1 MNIMK
6 RNTIIIL
13 LVCMG
18 VVKVLA
24 ATYKGKNETIL
35 SEQTLR
41 DKVKGAW
48 AGQTLGCSYGG
59 PTEFKFLGTIIQDHI
74 PIPWDKHRVKYWYDV
89 FPGLYDDVYVDLTFV
104 EVFEKYGLDA
114 PIDTF
119 ATAFKQKE
127 YPLWH
132 ANQMAR
138 YNLLQGMKAPQSGYW
153 KNNPHAHCI
162 DFQIEA
168 DFAGIMSP
176 GMPNQAAEIC
186 DRTGHIMSYGEGWYG
201 GVYVAA
207 MYSLAYVSN
216 DIEYI
221 VKEALK
227 IIPEKSDFHKCMS
240 DVINWYKKYPK
251 DWKRTWFELQ
261 NKWSEEIS
269 CPEGIQNS
277 FNIGT
282 KINGAY
288 ILLGLLYGQGDFT
301 KTIDISTRAGQ
312 DSDCNPASA
321 AGILGTMLGYKNIP
335 EYWKEALYEVEDIP
349 FSHTYISLKKAYDIT
364 YNHACA
370 MLRKYGSEKK
380 GTNFI
385 IKKEHIKPVALEV
398 AFENLKIGD
407 KLSIEK
413 SIDDVNPFSFEGT
426 GLVVK
431 GYVAGVLPAEY
442 TAEMEVYIDGQ
453 PYETT
458 ILPQNINHRKCELF
472 FCYDHP
478 VGKHSVTFKWKN
490 PVAEGKIWITEVITY
505 TTK

>member
-1 MNIMK
+1 MSK
-6 RNTIIIL
+6 RNIIWL
-13 LVCMG
+13 LMAFFFIAD
-18 VVKVLA
+18 LA
-24 ATYKGKNETIL
+24 AAVHKGKKEVVL
-35 SEQTLR
+35 SEQSLR

-59 PTEFKFLGTIIQDHI
+59 PTEFKFLGTIIQDYI
-74 PIPWDKHRVKYWYDV
+74 PIPWDKHTVKNWYDT

-104 EVFEKYGLDA
+104 EVFERCGLDA
-114 PIDTF
+114 PVDSF
-119 ATAFKQKE
+119 ATAFGRTE

-132 ANQMAR
+132 ANQVAR
-138 YNLLQGMKAPQSGYW
+138 YNLLQGVKAPQSGYW

-186 DRTGHIMSYGEGWYG
+186 DRVGHIMSYGEGWYG

-227 IIPEKSDFHKCMS
+227 VIPEESDFHKCMS
-240 DVINWYKKYPK
+240 DVIRWHRKYPK

-269 CPEGIQNS
+269 CPEGIHNS

-301 KTIDISTRAGQ
+301 KTIDIATRAGQ

-321 AGILGTMLGYKNIP
+321 AGILGTMIGYSNIP
-335 EYWKEALYEVEDIP
+335 ESWKEALYEVEDIP
-349 FSHTYISLKKAYDIT
+349 FSNTDISLNKAYDMT
-364 YNHACA
+364 YRHASE
-370 MLRKYGSEKK
+370 MLQKHGNGKV
-380 GTNFI
+380 GTDFI
-385 IKKEHIKPVALEV
+385 IRRENIRPVALEV
-398 AFENLKIGD
+398 AFENLKVSD
-407 KLSIEK
+407 KLTIEK

-431 GYVAGVLPAEY
+431 GYVAGGLPTDY
-442 TAEMEVYIDGQ
+442 TAEMDV
-453 PYETT
+453 
-458 ILPQNINHRKCELF
+458 
-472 FCYDHP
+472 
-478 VGKHSVTFKWKN
+478 
-490 PVAEGKIWITEVITY
+490 
-505 TTK
+505 